1 MKKTKIK
8 IPKTM
13 ATQHPDNAMAPYWER
28 DGDGFVSSREETEEC
43 VDAFRSLGAEE
54 FMWDWEGKF
63 TDEAVVDRLFHH
75 YFDYFKK
82 NPLGLKKRLT
92 FRIPNIWQEHG
103 YSLIRSLMV
112 VLTSED
118 FARDI
123 KFHSPPL
130 FEVILP
136 MTENAKQLIFI
147 QKSFKEL
154 ALLKSKMF
162 IKFQKNTEYVH
173 IIPLFEGVDTQVN
186 AKKILLEYLKLHKKT
201 FGFNPPYLRV
211 FIARSDPAV
220 VSGIIPTVLANKIIL
235 SDLRELEKE
244 TDIRIFPILGAGSL
258 PFRGGLSPDTIK
270 EFCLEYPGVNTITIQ
285 SAFRYDYP
293 LSKVKK
299 AIEYYNKKPSL
310 KPQII
315 SKTDRKKLINI
326 INIFE
331 KEYQSRF
338 NKVVPDF
345 KFAFDSFPRRRER
358 HLHIGLL
365 SYGRKMKKM
374 TLPRAIT
381 FTGSFYSLGI
391 PPEFL
396 GIGGFTKLKIDDFVL
411 LKKYYK
417 NYIGH
422 LIQAGKFLNVRNLK
436 KLSQKSKSWKKV
448 ENDVKEAGNIL
459 NIKFGPKNIEE
470 LLHSKLTSELLAS
483 KSNHKK
489 VQKLITQTG
498 ILRRSLG

>member
-1 MKKTKIK
+1 
-8 IPKTM
+8 M
-13 ATQHPDNAMAPYWER
+13 ATQHPDNAKAPYWER
-28 DGDGFVSSREETEEC
+28 DGDGFVSAGEEVAEC
-43 VDAFRSLGAEE
+43 MDAFRNLNVEE

-63 TDEAVVDRLFHH
+63 TDEAVIDRLFHH
-75 YFDYFKK
+75 HFEYFKK

-92 FRIPNIWQEHG
+92 FRIPNIWQEKG

-118 FARDI
+118 FARDL

-147 QKSFKEL
+147 QKSFREL
-154 ALLKSKMF
+154 ARLKSKMF
-162 IKFQKNTEYVH
+162 SGFKKNNKNTEYIR
-173 IIPLFEGVDTQVN
+173 IIPLFEGVDTQIN
-186 AKKILLEYLKLHKKT
+186 AKNILKEYLKLHKKT
-201 FGFNPPYLRV
+201 FGFNPPYMRI

-220 VSGIIPTVLANKIIL
+220 ISGLVSTVLANKIIL

-244 TDIRIFPILGAGSL
+244 TGIRVFPILGAGSL
-258 PFRGGLSPDTIK
+258 PFRGGLNPETIK
-270 EFCLEYPGVNTITIQ
+270 EFDSEYKGVNTITIQ

-293 LSKVKK
+293 LSKVKR
-299 AIEYYNKKPSL
+299 AIEYYNKKPESL
-310 KPQII
+310 AQII

-331 KEYQSRF
+331 KEYQSVF
-338 NKVVPDF
+338 NKVVPDL
-345 KFAFDSFPRRRER
+345 KFIFDHFPRRRER

-396 GIGGFTKLKIDDFVL
+396 GIGGFTKLKKNEFIL
-411 LKKYYK
+411 LDKYHK
-417 NYIGH
+417 NHIANFTEAGH
-422 LIQAGKFLNVRNLK
+422 FLNWKNLS
-436 KLSQKSKSWKKV
+436 KLSQKSSSWKKV
-448 ENDVKEAGNIL
+448 ESDIKEAENIFK
-459 NIKFGPKNIEE
+459 IKFGPKNNEEFLHSILTNE
-470 LLHSKLTSELLAS
+470 LLRSKN
-483 KSNHKK
+483 NHKK
-489 VQKLITQTG
+489 VKRLITETG
-498 ILRRSLG
+498 VLRKSLG